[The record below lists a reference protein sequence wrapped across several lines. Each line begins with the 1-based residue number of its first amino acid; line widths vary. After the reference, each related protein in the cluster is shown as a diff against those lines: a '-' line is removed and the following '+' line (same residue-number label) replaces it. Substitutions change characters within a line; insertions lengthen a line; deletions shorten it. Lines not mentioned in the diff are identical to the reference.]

1 MDDTAIQDDATPRE
15 EIVADP
21 EKAHLEQVEFTTE
34 KVEERVVDADA
45 QGYLDHNVVIDP
57 ATNKR
62 LLKLI
67 NWRYGTIPYET
78 NSELIR
84 RVR

>member
-1 MDDTAIQDDATPRE
+1 MDDAAIQDDSTPKQ
-15 EIVADP
+15 EIVADH
-21 EKAHLEQVEFTTE
+21 EKAHLEQIESITE

-45 QGYLDHNVVIDP
+45 QGYVDHTVVIDP

-67 NWRYGTIPYET
+67 NWRYGAVSYES